1 MCGISGIVAKS
12 VERYKSLQEKMVAS
26 QAHRGPDGSGIYS
39 FSNCLLG
46 HNRLSIIDLVSGD
59 QPMLNE
65 RKDIGIAFNGEIYG
79 FRSIREKLEYN
90 YLTTS
95 DTEVILALYE
105 KYGTNLLSHLPGM
118 FAFGLWDDRKQ
129 MFFAA
134 RDRFGEK
141 PFYYTMTANNELV
154 FASEL
159 KAIVVSGLVKTEIDP
174 TSVSR
179 YLTQGYIGPIQ
190 TIYRGIYSLPPAHS
204 LTFRNGELS
213 IERYWNFPPTT
224 TDKISLSDAAEKFEY
239 LFEEAVRKQMVADVE
254 VSAFLSGGLD
264 STSVVKAASKFNPAI
279 NTLAFGYKDK
289 FNELPFAKTAADMYG
304 TIHHELLED
313 GSDIEDLFL
322 KLPDIYDEPFSDSSA
337 IPTYLICRAARK
349 FGKVVLTGDGGDELL
364 GGYTWWYKPIIESII
379 TGGGAKINPG
389 YVFAMAAVEKIKEKV
404 STQRTSRKWR
414 NKLNNIKSGKGGDI
428 VAAAAANHS
437 FDKSILDILG
447 LPAPATF
454 KTFWQQ
460 DNSINDAM
468 KFDIADYMPGNI
480 LVKTDRAAMAN
491 SLELR
496 APFLDVEFA
505 EFCISMP
512 GHFKTDGN
520 ADKILLREAMG
531 KYWPDTI
538 KNRDKQGFGVSGEY
552 WKESPKMKRIFS
564 EFLASDKNKIYDI
577 LPYRE
582 TQKVIASTPGIAL
595 NFLILSIWM
604 NKKYS

>member
-39 FSNCLLG
+39 FGNCLLG
-46 HNRLSIIDLVSGD
+46 HNRLGIIDLVSGD

-105 KYGTNLLSHLPGM
+105 KYGTSLLSHLPGM

-179 YLTQGYIGPIQ
+179 YLTHGYIGPVQ

-224 TDKISLSDAAEKFEY
+224 TEKISLSDAADKFEY

-264 STSVVKAASKFNPAI
+264 STSVVKAATKFNPSI

-289 FNELPFAKTAADMYG
+289 FNELPYARAAADMYG

-313 GSDIEDLFL
+313 DSDIEDLFL
-322 KLPDIYDEPFSDSSA
+322 KLPDIYDEPFSDSSS

-364 GGYTWWYKPIIESII
+364 GGYTWWYKPILESIVAE
-379 TGGGAKINPG
+379 GSSKGNLS
-389 YVFAMAAVEKIKEKV
+389 YVFVMAVAEKMKEKLLA
-404 STQRTSRKWR
+404 SKTSRMWR
-414 NKLNNIKSGKGGDI
+414 NKLNSIKSGAGGDI
-428 VAAAAANHS
+428 IAEAAANHC
-437 FDKSILDILG
+437 FDRKLPQRLG
-447 LPAPATF
+447 LPVPEVF
-454 KTFWQQ
+454 IPSWQP
-460 DNSINDAM
+460 DNTINDAM

-491 SLELR
+491 NLELR
-496 APFLDVEFA
+496 APFLDVDLA
-505 EFCISMP
+505 EFCISLP
-512 GHFKTDGN
+512 GQYKIDSK
-520 ADKILLREAMG
+520 ADKILLREVME
-531 KYWPDTI
+531 KYWPEAI
-538 KNRDKQGFGVSGEY
+538 KKRDKQGFGVSGDY
-552 WKESPKMKRIFS
+552 WKGSTKMKNLYS
-564 EFLASDKNKIYDI
+564 EFVTNNKSKLYDV
-577 LPYRE
+577 LPYKE
-582 TQKVIASTPGIAL
+582 TQNVIAAAPGIAF
-595 NFLILSIWM
+595 NFLVLSIWM
-604 NKKYS
+604 SKKYS

>member
-1 MCGISGIVAKS
+1 MCGISGIVARDA
-12 VERYKSLQEKMVAS
+12 ERYKPLQEKMVS
-26 QAHRGPDGSGIYS
+26 CQAHRGPDGNGIYS

-65 RKDIGIAFNGEIYG
+65 QKNIGIAFNGEIYG
-79 FRSIREKLEYN
+79 FQSIREKLEYN
-90 YLTTS
+90 FRTTS
-95 DTEVILALYE
+95 DTEVILAMYE
-105 KYGTNLLSHLPGM
+105 KYGTGLLPRLPGM

-129 MFFAA
+129 LFFAA

-141 PFYYTMTANNELV
+141 PFYYSLTTGNELV

-159 KAIVVSGLVKTEIDP
+159 KAIVVSGLVSTDIDP
-174 TSVSR
+174 AAVSR
-179 YLTQGYIGPIQ
+179 YLTHGYIGPVQ
-190 TIYRGIYSLPPAHS
+190 TIYKNIYSLPPAHS
-204 LTFRNGELS
+204 LTFRDGELR
-213 IERYWNFPPTT
+213 IERYWNFPATT
-224 TDKISLSDAAEKFEY
+224 TENISLSDAADKFEH

-264 STSVVKAASKFNPAI
+264 STSVVKAATKFNPAI

-289 FNELPFAKTAADMYG
+289 FNELPFAKAAADMYG
-304 TIHHELLED
+304 TNHHELLEE
-313 GSDIEDLFL
+313 GSDIEELFL
-322 KLPDIYDEPFSDSSA
+322 MLPDIYDEPFSDSSA
-337 IPTYLICRAARK
+337 IPTYLICKAARK

-364 GGYTWWYKPIIESII
+364 GGYTWWYKPILESII
-379 TGGGAKINPG
+379 SDDRSKVSPG
-389 YVFAMAAVEKIKEKV
+389 YVFAMAAVEKMREKIPGAGA
-404 STQRTSRKWR
+404 SRRWR
-414 NKLNNIKSGKGGDI
+414 NKLNNIKGSNAGDI

-437 FDKSILDILG
+437 FDKRIIDSLG
-447 LPAPATF
+447 LPSPAGF
-454 KTFWQQ
+454 IPFWQQ

-491 SLELR
+491 NLELR

-512 GHFKTDGN
+512 GHFKTDGK

-538 KNRDKQGFGVSGEY
+538 KCRDKQGFGVSGEY
-552 WKESPKMKRIFS
+552 WKDSPKMKRLYS
-564 EFLASDKNKIYDI
+564 EFVTNDKSKLYDL
-577 LPYRE
+577 LPYKE
-582 TQKVIASTPGIAL
+582 TQKVIAATPGIAF

-604 NKKYS
+604 SKKYS

>member
-1 MCGISGIVAKS
+1 MCGISGIVAKN
-12 VERYKSLQEKMVAS
+12 VERYKPLQEKMVAC

-39 FSNCLLG
+39 FGNCLLG

-179 YLTQGYIGPIQ
+179 YLTHGYIGPVQ

-224 TDKISLSDAAEKFEY
+224 TEKISLSDAADKFEY

-289 FNELPFAKTAADMYG
+289 FNELSYAKAAADMYG

-322 KLPDIYDEPFSDSSA
+322 KLADIYDEPFSDSSA

-364 GGYTWWYKPIIESII
+364 GGYTWWYKPILESII
-379 TGGGAKINPG
+379 TGSGSKINPG
-389 YVFAMAAVEKIKEKV
+389 YVFAMAAVEKMREKV

-414 NKLNNIKSGKGGDI
+414 NKLNNIKSGKDGDI
-428 VAAAAANHS
+428 IAAAAANHS

-496 APFLDVEFA
+496 APFLDVKFA

-512 GHFKTDGN
+512 GYFKTDGN
-520 ADKILLREAMG
+520 ADKILLREAMR
-531 KYWPDTI
+531 KYWPDII
-538 KNRDKQGFGVSGEY
+538 KKRDKQGFGVSGEY
-552 WKESPKMKRIFS
+552 WKESSKMKRIFS
-564 EFLASDKNKIYDI
+564 EFLSSDKNKIYDI
-577 LPYRE
+577 LPYKE
-582 TQKVIASTPGIAL
+582 TQKVIAATPGIAL